1 MKKFFIVIMT
11 LAVLTLGCA
20 IGYGINVKADCES
33 EFYFVGKEEM
43 YNGDSIIV
51 IMDRAT
57 GIEYIAYKQRGHSIK
72 GLCPRYQ
79 PDGSLFKAD

>member
-1 MKKFFIVIMT
+1 MKKFIIVIMT
-11 LAVLTLGCA
+11 LAVLTLVCA
-20 IGYGINVKADCES
+20 IGYGINTQAECES
-33 EFYFVGKEEM
+33 EFCFVGKEEM

-51 IMDRAT
+51 IMDRVT

-79 PDGSLFKAD
+79 PDGSLFKVD